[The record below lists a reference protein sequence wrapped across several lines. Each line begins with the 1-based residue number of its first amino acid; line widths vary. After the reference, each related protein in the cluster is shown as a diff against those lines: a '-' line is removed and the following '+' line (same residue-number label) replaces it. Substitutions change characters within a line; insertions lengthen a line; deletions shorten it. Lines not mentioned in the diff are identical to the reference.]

1 MAEEQGPKSNDNPLA
16 DVAKTIGSTLGTAA
30 NRASG
35 MLRDMSPAP
44 IGEKL
49 ATTFETAKKVLV
61 KAASNAA
68 SKAKKSASVKK
79 TKSSTRPAKKT
90 AGNKRSGRT
99 TVAKKAAKKKSA
111 GKPVARKKTARSRS
125 R

>member
-16 DVAKTIGSTLGTAA
+16 EVAKTIGSTLGTAA

-49 ATTFETAKKVLV
+49 ATTFETARKALV
-61 KAASNAA
+61 KAASNTA
-68 SKAKKSASVKK
+68 SKAKKSASPKK
-79 TKSSTRPAKKT
+79 TTTRAQGAQKTAAKKHF
-90 AGNKRSGRT
+90 SRT
-99 TVAKKAAKKKSA
+99 TVTKKAAKKRSA
-111 GKPVARKKTARSRS
+111 GKPAARKKTARPRS

>member
-49 ATTFETAKKVLV
+49 ATTFETARKVLA
-61 KAASNAA
+61 KAASNTA
-68 SKAKKSASVKK
+68 SKVKKSAS
-79 TKSSTRPAKKT
+79 AKKAKSRTRSAQKT
-90 AGNKRSGRT
+90 AAKKRSGGT

-111 GKPVARKKTARSRS
+111 GKPAARKKTARSR
-125 R
+125 